1 MVPSRDENRPT
12 TSSGNE
18 SEAAAMADANL
29 ELRQRLAAYR
39 SLMLANVTHD
49 LRTPLTAILGF
60 AEIMVAFEKL
70 TAPQMQLCQRIQ
82 NSGRQL
88 QSTINLLSDL
98 IQLDLDETELSL
110 REFSPG
116 DVLRELCIAVSQ
128 QAEKKS
134 VAVSANIDDHLRSVV
149 SDEGKLRQSL
159 YNFLAYAIARSP
171 SGGRVTILTSTT
183 EGGDLLVQ
191 IDDEGAPV
199 DGSAA
204 FELCSPDSTR
214 EDLSLRELGF
224 DISQRLLSALGG
236 LVTLEKREPQGLSM
250 LLLLPKQ
257 LRSPQGDGNQEDG
270 STAV

>member
-1 MVPSRDENRPT
+1 MASQDQKRPS
-12 TSSGNE
+12 TSSGNNR
-18 SEAAAMADANL
+18 EAGTIADADL
-29 ELRQRLAAYR
+29 ELRQRLAEYR
-39 SLMLANVTHD
+39 ALMLANVTHD

-60 AEIMVAFEKL
+60 AEIMLAFEKL
-70 TAPQMQLCQRIQ
+70 TEPQTQLCQRIQ

-98 IQLDLDETELSL
+98 LRLNFDETELSL

-116 DVLRELCIAVSQ
+116 DVLRESCIAVSR

-134 VAVSANIDDHLRSVV
+134 VAVSANIDDNLGSVF

-171 SGGRVTILTSTT
+171 SGGQVTILTSTT
-183 EGGDLLVQ
+183 EVGDVLLQ

-224 DISQRLLSALGG
+224 DISRRLLSALGG
-236 LVTLEKREPQGLSM
+236 LVTLEKREPHGLSIQIK
-250 LLLLPKQ
+250 LPQ
-257 LRSPQGDGNQEDG
+257 RSSGL
-270 STAV
+270 